1 MPEVQS
7 FWSTVGG
14 LVVLVVLVG
23 GYLLFRRGAKPN
35 VTPTPVP
42 EPGEPA
48 PAAPSYH
55 GTLLLKPVYDEGER
69 LIFQTTRQVAGC
81 LEGAVTYGLDDN
93 ATGPYG
99 VLVRA
104 FRKDTLQA
112 MPVYV
117 HDGGPKC
124 DGIFVPSGVF
134 DVYLLAERPYAA
146 VGSAVGCNVF
156 VPYENKLVTYAPSMP
171 KGCNPPQPNP
181 GPAIPVVGTQV
192 VVVIEVTP
200 MNRFGA
206 TSGPYQQTVVVN
218 LSTCNK

>member
-1 MPEVQS
+1 MPDVQG

-14 LVVLVVLVG
+14 LVVLVVLIG
-23 GYLLFRRGAKPN
+23 GYVMYRRGAKPN
-35 VTPTPVP
+35 VPPTPGTD
-42 EPGEPA
+42 PGQPV

-99 VLVRA
+99 VLIRA
-104 FRKDTLQA
+104 WRKDTLQT

-146 VGSAVGCNVF
+146 IGSAVGCNVF
-156 VPYENKLVTYAPSMP
+156 VPYENKLVTYAPATP
-171 KGCNPPQPNP
+171 KACNPPQPITI
-181 GPAIPVVGTQV
+181 PAPVVGTQAE
-192 VVVIEVTP
+192 VVIEVTP

-206 TSGPYQQTVVVN
+206 TSGPYQQSLVVN
-218 LSTCNK
+218 LSPCK